1 MAAAGLNPG
10 AEHRMVLIKIFLFLF
25 YFYVFFFIQT
35 RERYNQN
42 IVALAEFAFAMV
54 AVLEGINRDCFNDFK
69 LRVGM
74 CNGPL
79 VAGN

>member
-1 MAAAGLNPG
+1 M
-10 AEHRMVLIKIFLFLF
+10 I
-25 YFYVFFFIQT
+25 
-35 RERYNQN
+35 
-42 IVALAEFAFAMV
+42 

-79 VAGN
+79 VAGKFLSRSSPSE

>member
-1 MAAAGLNPG
+1 M
-10 AEHRMVLIKIFLFLF
+10 I
-25 YFYVFFFIQT
+25 
-35 RERYNQN
+35 
-42 IVALAEFAFAMV
+42 

-79 VAGN
+79 VAGKSDRIREPSFPSRRLRTEE

>member
-1 MAAAGLNPG
+1 
-10 AEHRMVLIKIFLFLF
+10 
-25 YFYVFFFIQT
+25 
-35 RERYNQN
+35 
-42 IVALAEFAFAMV
+42 MV

-79 VAGN
+79 VAGKGLN

>member
-1 MAAAGLNPG
+1 M
-10 AEHRMVLIKIFLFLF
+10 I
-25 YFYVFFFIQT
+25 
-35 RERYNQN
+35 
-42 IVALAEFAFAMV
+42 

-79 VAGN
+79 VAGKLKSSIFLTKSGGKQHHFNFLCDIYIQRMCFSHLRYCWCQKTSI